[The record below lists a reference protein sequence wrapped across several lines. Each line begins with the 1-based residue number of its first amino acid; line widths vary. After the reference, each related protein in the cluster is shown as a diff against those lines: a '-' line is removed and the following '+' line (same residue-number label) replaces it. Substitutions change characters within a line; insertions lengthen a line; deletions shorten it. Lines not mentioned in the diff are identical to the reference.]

1 MKLPAKPD
9 GADGPG
15 ADAPP
20 GQPLKIATER
30 DLRGN
35 MRQICRRLDAHPAL
49 SRLIFINPILVLEDV
64 GVELSPQVRDHIM
77 QALRF
82 PPKRRSR
89 IDALRVEIR
98 QYCDVRGLAYPPAAH
113 DDSASAPAAE
123 TSPAAGTPTH
133 AIPDDATLAAKL
145 AELAR
150 LRQGALTFFPR
161 RTYEQFKSGEKTHR
175 WIKSV
180 RFGV

>member
-1 MKLPAKPD
+1 MKLPDTPD
-9 GADGPG
+9 G

-20 GQPLKIATER
+20 VQPLKIATER

-64 GVELSPQVRDHIM
+64 GVELSPQVRDHVM

-89 IDALRVEIR
+89 IDALRAEIR
-98 QYCDVRGLAYPPAAH
+98 QHCDGCGLAYPPAAH
-113 DDSASAPAAE
+113 DDSAPA
-123 TSPAAGTPTH
+123 
-133 AIPDDATLAAKL
+133 
-145 AELAR
+145 
-150 LRQGALTFFPR
+150 
-161 RTYEQFKSGEKTHR
+161 
-175 WIKSV
+175 
-180 RFGV
+180 